1 MPALRIHYF
10 QHVSFESPGYIEQW
24 AKQHD
29 HVQAFTR
36 FYAGDELPRVAD
48 IDWLIVMG
56 GPMGVYDTA
65 QYPWLDNEKD
75 FIRQCINEK
84 KLVTG
89 ICLGAQLIAAALG
102 AAVYPHTS
110 KEIGWYPVHLTEAG
124 KADSIF
130 SELPDTFTV
139 LHWHGD
145 TFDLPKG
152 ATLLSSSSICRN
164 QAFLFEEKTLG
175 LQFHFEATPATL
187 SLMID
192 NCRSELIPSVTVQD
206 ADTIASGTGF
216 IENANTWLAK
226 LLDKV
231 SLLTNH
237 KEPG

>member
-10 QHVSFESPGYIEQW
+10 QHVPFESPGHIEQW
-24 AKQHD
+24 AKQRH
-29 HVQAFTR
+29 HAQTLTR
-36 FYAGDELPRVAD
+36 FYAGDGIPPIAD

-65 QYPWLDNEKD
+65 RYPWLDNEKG

-102 AAVYPHTS
+102 AAVYPHIS

-145 TFDLPKG
+145 TFDLPEG
-152 ATLLSSSSICRN
+152 ATLLASSSVCRN
-164 QAFLFEEKTLG
+164 QAFLFKERTLG
-175 LQFHFEATPATL
+175 LQFHFETTPATL
-187 SLMID
+187 ALMIE
-192 NCRSELIPSVTVQD
+192 NCRSELIPSATVQD
-206 ADTIASGTGF
+206 ADVIASGTGF
-216 IENANTWLAK
+216 IENDNAWLDQM
-226 LLDKV
+226 LDKI
-231 SLLTNH
+231 SLLTNR
-237 KEPG
+237 K